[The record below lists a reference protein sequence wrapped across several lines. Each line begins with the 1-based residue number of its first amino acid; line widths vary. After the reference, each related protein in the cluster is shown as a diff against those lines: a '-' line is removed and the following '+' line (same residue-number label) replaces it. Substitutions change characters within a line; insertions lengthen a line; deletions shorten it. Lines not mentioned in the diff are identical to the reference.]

1 MLGRLQVGGLDAR
14 VFVNLE
20 NSSVPYSV
28 SLLHYF
34 INYLVAILH
43 QSSLRNIIIIIVILS
58 LFSFS
63 YYPLA
68 FLFSRCI
75 STVPS
80 TIQIS
85 CDFNSSVSL
94 LSYLTLHY

>member
-20 NSSVPYSV
+20 HSSIPYSV

-34 INYLVAILH
+34 INYLVAILPI
-43 QSSLRNIIIIIVILS
+43 SLRSVIIIKLLFIFS

-63 YYPLA
+63 LITRLPRC
-68 FLFSRCI
+68 FSGA
-75 STVPS
+75 
-80 TIQIS
+80 
-85 CDFNSSVSL
+85 
-94 LSYLTLHY
+94 